1 MDRPNLRHFQNGLVV
16 SDRVQA
22 CVGGSWVP
30 AILCRRED
38 GSEFWAT
45 PDLSKLEAVTDWR
58 DGKEDDQGG
67 QEGGQSAGR
76 VQRGEAPK
84 RQTRNRQGAKSKK
97 P

>member
-1 MDRPNLRHFQNGLVV
+1 MDRPSLRHSLNGLAV
-16 SDRVQA
+16 SDQVQA
-22 CVGGSWVP
+22 CAGDSWVP

-58 DGKEDDQGG
+58 DDKEDDQGG
-67 QEGGQSAGR
+67 QEGGQGAGR
-76 VQRGEAPK
+76 VQAGDTPK
-84 RQTRNRQGAKSKK
+84 RQARTRQGAKSKK